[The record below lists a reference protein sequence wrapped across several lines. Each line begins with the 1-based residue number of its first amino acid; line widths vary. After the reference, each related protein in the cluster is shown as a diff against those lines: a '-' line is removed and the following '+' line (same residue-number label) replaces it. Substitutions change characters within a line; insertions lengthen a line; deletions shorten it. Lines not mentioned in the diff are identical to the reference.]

1 MSKRLAYTFKRA
13 TVQARRDR
21 DHQRLSLTLEDLLR
35 LHGEASAAVMLMLLA
50 LLCVVPIAG
59 IGTVL
64 SLVIL
69 ALAWRWHRDP
79 HHCAIPQR
87 IRQVPMNETWS
98 HRCLGLLAWMYS
110 RAERLLRARWQWLYH
125 QRLLPWWGAWI
136 GLMALIIMMP
146 IPFGNVLP
154 GASLMLMSLAWM
166 FRDGLLLLCSTVL
179 GAGAIGLALAMGQ
192 ALLFSAEQLMRW
204 AA

>member
-1 MSKRLAYTFKRA
+1 
-13 TVQARRDR
+13 
-21 DHQRLSLTLEDLLR
+21 
-35 LHGEASAAVMLMLLA
+35 
-50 LLCVVPIAG
+50 
-59 IGTVL
+59 
-64 SLVIL
+64 
-69 ALAWRWHRDP
+69 
-79 HHCAIPQR
+79 
-87 IRQVPMNETWS
+87 
-98 HRCLGLLAWMYS
+98 
-110 RAERLLRARWQWLYH
+110 
-125 QRLLPWWGAWI
+125 
-136 GLMALIIMMP
+136 MALIIMMP